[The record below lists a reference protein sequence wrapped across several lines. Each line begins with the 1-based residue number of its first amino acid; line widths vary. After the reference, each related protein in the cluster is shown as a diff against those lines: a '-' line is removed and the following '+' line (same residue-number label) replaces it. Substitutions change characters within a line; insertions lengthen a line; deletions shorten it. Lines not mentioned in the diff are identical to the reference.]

1 MWIIRVNMTDQTAAI
16 EEVPEAYKYLAGR
29 AMTSNLVADE
39 VPPLAHPLG
48 PNNKL
53 VFSPGILSGTPASTA
68 ARLSVGG
75 KSPLTGGIKESNA
88 GSPWAADLGDMQV
101 KALVLEGQPTD
112 KDKYWGLHLTWDTV
126 EGKPKVEFFEA
137 TEHTGKPLADVYPIL
152 IERFGKKASIASAGL
167 AGEHRYSNSGIAFND
182 MEGRATRYAGRGGLG
197 SVMASK
203 KVKFIVLDAKGAP
216 GVAIADK
223 ALFDE
228 GPQEDDRRPAQR
240 TPSPSQRA
248 A

>member
-1 MWIIRVNMTDQTAAI
+1 MWIIRVNMNDQTATL
-16 EEVPEAYKYLAGR
+16 EDVPEAYKYLAGR

-101 KALVLEGQPTD
+101 KALILEGQPAD
-112 KDKYWGLHLTWDTV
+112 KDRYWGLHLTWDKA
-126 EGKPKVEFFEA
+126 EGKPKVDFFDA
-137 TEHTGKPLADVYPIL
+137 TEYTGKTLQDVYPSSTIVL
-152 IERFGKKASIASAGL
+152 VKSLDCRRGPGRRAPL
-167 AGEHRYSNSGIAFND
+167 QQLRYSLQRH
-182 MEGRATRYAGRGGLG
+182 GRARYPLRRTWWIRLSHGQQASQIDRPGRKGRTRRGH
-197 SVMASK
+197 
-203 KVKFIVLDAKGAP
+203 
-216 GVAIADK
+216 
-223 ALFDE
+223 
-228 GPQEDDRRPAQR
+228 RRQSLVR
-240 TPSPSQRA
+240 
-248 A
+248 